1 MAHERNNLTM
11 SNLISKTQQQIQAA
25 RDWEQKRES
34 FPAEHW
40 IVLGVGVAVLL
51 ASRRSASPVVRALGS
66 AAGGAMLARAASGRD
81 GVARLVALLPT
92 GTKLFGRRQKLL
104 PF

>member
-1 MAHERNNLTM
+1 M
-11 SNLISKTQQQIQAA
+11 SNLISKTQQQLQSY
-25 RDWEQKRES
+25 RDWDQRRES

-40 IVLGVGVAVLL
+40 IVLGVGVALFL

-81 GVARLVALLPT
+81 GVAKLVALLPA
-92 GTKLFGRRQKLL
+92 GTSLFGRRQKLL

>member
-1 MAHERNNLTM
+1 M
-11 SNLISKTQQQIQAA
+11 SNLISKTQRQIQSC
-25 RDWEQKRES
+25 RDWDKRRES

-40 IVLGVGVAVLL
+40 IVLGAGVAVLL

-66 AAGGAMLARAASGRD
+66 AAGGALLARAASGRD
-81 GVARLVALLPT
+81 GMSKLVALLPT
-92 GTKLFGRRQKLL
+92 GTALFGRRQRLL

>member
-1 MAHERNNLTM
+1 MR
-11 SNLISKTQQQIQAA
+11 NLISKSSQQLQSY
-25 RDWEQKRES
+25 RNWDKRREG

-40 IVLGVGVAVLL
+40 IVLGAGVAVFLV
-51 ASRRSASPVVRALGS
+51 SRRSTSPVVRALGS

-81 GVARLVALLPT
+81 GVAKLVALLPT
-92 GTKLFGRRQKLL
+92 GTKLFGRPQKLL

>member
-1 MAHERNNLTM
+1 M
-11 SNLISKTQQQIQAA
+11 SNLISRSRQQLQSCQ
-25 RDWEQKRES
+25 DWDQRRES

-40 IVLGVGVAVLL
+40 IVLGIGVALL
-51 ASRRSASPVVRALGS
+51 IASRRSTSPVTRALGS

-81 GVARLVALLPT
+81 GVAKLVALLPV
-92 GTKLFGRRQKLL
+92 GTRLFGRRQKLL

>member
-1 MAHERNNLTM
+1 M
-11 SNLISKTQQQIQAA
+11 SNLISQTRRQIQSC
-25 RDWEQKRES
+25 RDWDQRRES

-40 IVLGVGVAVLL
+40 IVLGAGVALML

-66 AAGGAMLARAASGRD
+66 AAGGALLARAASGRD
-81 GVARLVALLPT
+81 GVAKLAALLPT
-92 GTKLFGRRQKLL
+92 GMQLFGSRQKLL